1 MFASQCGCTLA
12 YDVYSG
18 GRTGLVLVLD
28 QNEQQHLT
36 DERHTFARKN
46 GRLLETSRAEL
57 HQVLSYLRQ
66 GLAGSA
72 EATDQ
77 N

>member
-1 MFASQCGCTLA
+1 
-12 YDVYSG
+12 DVSSG
-18 GRTGLVLVLD
+18 VRTGLVLVLD
-28 QNEQQHLT
+28 QIAQQRLT

-57 HQVLSYLRQ
+57 HQVLGYLRQ
-66 GLAGSA
+66 GPAGST

-77 N
+77 S